1 MECNAP
7 RPASTRTNVPYSR
20 RVEYLGKLCLARG
33 KNPFYN
39 ADISSFGIGPG
50 LGNCRRVEEEEDKIM
65 LRDAVGA

>member
-1 MECNAP
+1 
-7 RPASTRTNVPYSR
+7 
-20 RVEYLGKLCLARG
+20 LARG